1 MRTRAV
7 AGGRWGRLAL
17 LLCTLVGLAA
27 MHTLGHGAHS
37 GGTHSGHDG
46 ATPRD
51 AHPAPAAL
59 ADGTGGPVALA
70 SGMGVPVAL
79 AGGAAVPVPLADGAG
94 GAVALAGG
102 AAVPVALAG
111 GADALRALADGVAV
125 PVGGVAVPAGGVA
138 VRVGGVVAAVAVGA
152 HTGCP
157 AGGCAPARLLADG
170 GRADGPSGWSA
181 CLAVLGA
188 LGAALLVAVLLLTR
202 ARAAGPPG
210 RRPDGGLA
218 GPRAPPPRPLGL
230 RLAEVSVSRT

>member
-59 ADGTGGPVALA
+59 ADGTGAPVALA

-79 AGGAAVPVPLADGAG
+79 V
-94 GAVALAGG
+94 GG

-111 GADALRALADGVAV
+111 GADALRAF
-125 PVGGVAVPAGGVA
+125 AGGVA
-138 VRVGGVVAAVAVGA
+138 VRVGVVAAVTVGA

-157 AGGCAPARLLADG
+157 AGGCAPDRLLADG
-170 GRADGPSGWSA
+170 GRADGSSGWSA

-188 LGAALLVAVLLLTR
+188 LGAALLVAVLLLTG

-210 RRPDGGLA
+210 RRPDGGPA

>member
-17 LLCTLVGLAA
+17 LLCTLIGLAA

-46 ATPRD
+46 ATPRN
-51 AHPAPAAL
+51 AHPAPAA
-59 ADGTGGPVALA
+59 
-70 SGMGVPVAL
+70 
-79 AGGAAVPVPLADGAG
+79 LADGAG

-111 GADALRALADGVAV
+111 GADALRAFADGVAV
-125 PVGGVAVPAGGVA
+125 PVGGVAV
-138 VRVGGVVAAVAVGA
+138 RVGGVAAVVALGA
-152 HTGCP
+152 RAGCP
-157 AGGCAPARLLADG
+157 AGGCASARLLPDG

-188 LGAALLVAVLLLTR
+188 LGAALLVAVLLLTG

-210 RRPDGGLA
+210 RRPDGGPA

>member
-51 AHPAPAAL
+51 AHPAP
-59 ADGTGGPVALA
+59 VA
-70 SGMGVPVAL
+70 
-79 AGGAAVPVPLADGAG
+79 LADGAG
-94 GAVALAGG
+94 APVALADGMGVPVALAGG

-111 GADALRALADGVAV
+111 GADALRAFADGVAV
-125 PVGGVAVPAGGVA
+125 PVGGVA
-138 VRVGGVVAAVAVGA
+138 VRVGGVVAAVTVGA

-188 LGAALLVAVLLLTR
+188 LGVALLVAVLLLTG

-210 RRPDGGLA
+210 RRPDGGPA

-230 RLAEVSVSRT
+230 WLAEVSVSRT

>member
-17 LLCTLVGLAA
+17 LLCTLIGLAA

-46 ATPRD
+46 ATPRN

-59 ADGTGGPVALA
+59 ADGAGGAVALA
-70 SGMGVPVAL
+70 DGMGVPVAL
-79 AGGAAVPVPLADGAG
+79 AGGAVVPVP
-94 GAVALAGG
+94 LAGG

-111 GADALRALADGVAV
+111 GADALRAFADGVAV
-125 PVGGVAVPAGGVA
+125 PVGGVAV
-138 VRVGGVVAAVAVGA
+138 RVGGVVAVVALGA
-152 HTGCP
+152 RAGCP
-157 AGGCAPARLLADG
+157 AGGCASARLLPDG

-188 LGAALLVAVLLLTR
+188 LGAALLVAVLLLTG

-210 RRPDGGLA
+210 RRPDGGPA

>member
-59 ADGTGGPVALA
+59 ADGTGAPVALA
-70 SGMGVPVAL
+70 GGMGVPVAL
-79 AGGAAVPVPLADGAG
+79 VGGAAVPVPLADGAG

-111 GADALRALADGVAV
+111 GADALRAFAGGVAV
-125 PVGGVAVPAGGVA
+125 PVGGVA
-138 VRVGGVVAAVAVGA
+138 VRVGGVVAAVALGA

-188 LGAALLVAVLLLTR
+188 LGAALLVAVLLLTG

-210 RRPDGGLA
+210 RRPDGGPA

>member
-17 LLCTLVGLAA
+17 LLCTLIGLAA

-46 ATPRD
+46 ATPRN
-51 AHPAPAAL
+51 AHPAPAA
-59 ADGTGGPVALA
+59 
-70 SGMGVPVAL
+70 
-79 AGGAAVPVPLADGAG
+79 LADGAG

-111 GADALRALADGVAV
+111 GADALRAFADGVAV
-125 PVGGVAVPAGGVA
+125 PVGGVAV
-138 VRVGGVVAAVAVGA
+138 RVGGVVAVVALGA
-152 HTGCP
+152 RAGCP
-157 AGGCAPARLLADG
+157 AGGCASARLLPDG

-188 LGAALLVAVLLLTR
+188 LGAALLVAVLLLTG

-210 RRPDGGLA
+210 RRPDGGPA

>member
-37 GGTHSGHDG
+37 GGTHFGHDG

-59 ADGTGGPVALA
+59 ADG
-70 SGMGVPVAL
+70 MG
-79 AGGAAVPVPLADGAG
+79 
-94 GAVALAGG
+94 
-102 AAVPVALAG
+102 VPVALAG

-138 VRVGGVVAAVAVGA
+138 VRVGGVVAAVALGA

-188 LGAALLVAVLLLTR
+188 LGAALLVAVLLLTG

-210 RRPDGGLA
+210 RRPDGGPA

>member
-1 MRTRAV
+1 M

-17 LLCTLVGLAA
+17 LLCTLIGLAA

-46 ATPRD
+46 PTPRD

-79 AGGAAVPVPLADGAG
+79 AGGA
-94 GAVALAGG
+94 
-102 AAVPVALAG
+102 
-111 GADALRALADGVAV
+111 DALRAFAGGVAV
-125 PVGGVAVPAGGVA
+125 PVGGVA
-138 VRVGGVVAAVAVGA
+138 VRVGGVVAAVALGA

-188 LGAALLVAVLLLTR
+188 LGAALLVAVLLL
-202 ARAAGPPG
+202 AGVRAAGPPG
-210 RRPDGGLA
+210 RRPDGGPA

>member
-1 MRTRAV
+1 M

-51 AHPAPAAL
+51 AHPAP
-59 ADGTGGPVALA
+59 VA
-70 SGMGVPVAL
+70 
-79 AGGAAVPVPLADGAG
+79 LADGAG
-94 GAVALAGG
+94 APVALADGMGVPVALAGG

-111 GADALRALADGVAV
+111 GADALRAFADGVAV
-125 PVGGVAVPAGGVA
+125 PVGGVA
-138 VRVGGVVAAVAVGA
+138 VRVGGVVAAVTVGA

-188 LGAALLVAVLLLTR
+188 LGVALLVAVLLLTG

-210 RRPDGGLA
+210 RRPDGGPA

-230 RLAEVSVSRT
+230 WLAEVSVSRT

>member
-1 MRTRAV
+1 V

-17 LLCTLVGLAA
+17 LLCTLIGLAA

-46 ATPRD
+46 ATPRN
-51 AHPAPAAL
+51 AHPAPAA
-59 ADGTGGPVALA
+59 
-70 SGMGVPVAL
+70 
-79 AGGAAVPVPLADGAG
+79 LADGAG

-111 GADALRALADGVAV
+111 GADALRAFADGVAV
-125 PVGGVAVPAGGVA
+125 PVGGVAV
-138 VRVGGVVAAVAVGA
+138 RVGGVAAVVALGA
-152 HTGCP
+152 RAGCP
-157 AGGCAPARLLADG
+157 AGGCASARLLPDG

-188 LGAALLVAVLLLTR
+188 LGAALLVAVLLLTG

-210 RRPDGGLA
+210 RRPDGGPA